1 MGGSLQESS
10 VPPSV
15 TVIVVL
21 GFPETFLFKLFQAR
35 RGGVLR

>member
-21 GFPETFLFKLFQAR
+21 GFPETFLLFQAR